1 MYRTK
6 SMYSRNSMF
15 KWSEVDLYKSN
26 IHIGMNIF
34 IECMSDKLY
43 VNDNEWILY
52 SNGWGYRI
60 VRMSEVILLSK
71 WKDNRMWRW
80 KI

>member
-15 KWSEVDLYKSN
+15 KWSAIKLCSIN
-26 IHIGMNIF
+26 INNSMNIF
-34 IECMSDKLY
+34 IECMSNKLY
-43 VNDNEWILY
+43 SSYEWILCRIRQ
-52 SNGWGYRI
+52 GYRNDGL
-60 VRMSEVILLSK
+60 SEVILLSK
-71 WKDNRMWRW
+71 WKANRMWSW